1 MAIVLSAAPV
11 VEQELKK
18 MQERSQVL
26 RQHHI
31 IPTLKVI
38 LVGDHAPSI
47 IYTNNKKKFCE
58 KFGAECSIVRLPA
71 DTSKQTLIDIIT
83 QCNQDPT
90 VHGVM
95 VQLPLPEHLADFR
108 PGTLIDPRKDV
119 DGMTPEQHFR
129 LQLSERNPQDLIP
142 CTPRGIVTLLNFYKI
157 PIRSQRVV
165 ILGRS
170 LIVGRPLANLLTS
183 YDATVT
189 LCHTKTENLAAITQS
204 ADIIIIA
211 IGHAHF
217 LTPDYINPQHPP
229 IIIDVGIS
237 YIAPHKIAGDAD
249 FSALLPLV
257 KAISPVPGGV
267 GPMTILSLGQ
277 NLLQAAE
284 NALQNL

>member
-1 MAIVLSAAPV
+1 MALILAAAPV

-18 MQERSQVL
+18 MQERSQIL
-26 RQHHI
+26 RQKNI
-31 IPTLKVI
+31 IPHLKVI
-38 LVGDHAPSI
+38 LVGDHAPSV

-58 KFGAECSIVRLPA
+58 KFGALCSIVHLPQ
-71 DTSKQTLIDIIT
+71 DTSASTLTEIIT
-83 QCNQDPT
+83 QANHDPT

-95 VQLPLPEHLADFR
+95 VQLPLPAHLANFR
-108 PGTLIDPRKDV
+108 PGTLIDPKKDV

-129 LQLSERNPQDLIP
+129 LQLKDHHLPDLIP
-142 CTPRGIVTLLNFYKI
+142 CTPRGIVTLLNYYHL
-157 PIRSQRVV
+157 PLSGQNVV
-165 ILGRS
+165 IVGRS

-189 LCHTKTENLAAITQS
+189 LCHTKTKNLVALTRQ
-204 ADIIIIA
+204 ADIIVMA
-211 IGHAHF
+211 IGHANF

-229 IIIDVGIS
+229 VIIDVGIS
-237 YIAPHKIAGDAD
+237 YIAPHKIAGDTD
-249 FSALLPLV
+249 FTHLLPLV

-284 NALQNL
+284 NALKNL